1 MNLVI
6 ENNKSKERIGGIENM
21 LKNISMLNNPSCK
34 PEMHNEDSMAEAL
47 DFGCKRNCLRADT
60 NKKRRALRLGFD
72 KNQVTHRKDG
82 ELNLRRSQFLPTLK
96 GLGILAIFI

>member
-1 MNLVI
+1 MNLGI
-6 ENNKSKERIGGIENM
+6 ENSNKKEQIGGIENM
-21 LKNISMLNNPSCK
+21 QRNTIYNPSCW
-34 PEMHNEDSMAEAL
+34 EIYNEDSMAEVL
-47 DFGCKRNCLRADT
+47 DFGVQRNRLRADA
-60 NKKRRALRLGFD
+60 NHIYPVFRLGFR